1 LGGFKLWI
9 SIYNKELNL
18 FKNFLN
24 FAFQFY
30 HLNEYF
36 LLVKDPRIKFQ
47 IPLNDIFSV
56 LFLTPVF
63 DLSAF
68 LQIDQFLNLNINRK
82 FKTTISDSHIPWF
95 LSKIKSKELEKI
107 LFKVFKQIDKSLCPF
122 KGLKLGAIDGTL
134 MSGYYVSAF
143 QFLSE
148 EVPYVLSIQ
157 RYAKRDEEI
166 NASRNLMM
174 KLVKELGE
182 GFIDL
187 IVVDALYKIKMMK
200 FFKRLGMKTLVKTT
214 ENRLEIVKELE
225 GFIRIKADNVKI
237 YEGIDYKRLEKYK
250 IYEMGYEWGGEKV
263 NIAKVEEKKIKKRK
277 EKSKGKKKEQEKSSE
292 ESYWIITNE
301 TRLKGEDM
309 KKIAKRRWGIEN
321 NGFKGL
327 NEFGKIKR
335 RWTGKWV
342 VAENFLLMVF
352 LSYALVNLF
361 EELFNKECGELIEEE
376 YGKVVKNF
384 KFFVKCMLAR
394 LTFKFEDTS

>member
-1 LGGFKLWI
+1 MGGFKLWI

-18 FKNFLN
+18 FKNFLS

-36 LLVKDPRIKFQ
+36 SLVKDPRIKFQ

-82 FKTTISDSHIPWF
+82 FKTTISDSHIIWV

-107 LFKVFKQIDKSLCPF
+107 LFKVFKQIDKSLYTF

-157 RYAKRDEEI
+157 RYAKRGEEI

-225 GFIRIKADNVKI
+225 GFIRRKADNVKI

-250 IYEMGYEWGGEKV
+250 IYEMGYE
-263 NIAKVEEKKIKKRK
+263 
-277 EKSKGKKKEQEKSSE
+277 
-292 ESYWIITNE
+292 
-301 TRLKGEDM
+301 
-309 KKIAKRRWGIEN
+309 
-321 NGFKGL
+321 
-327 NEFGKIKR
+327 
-335 RWTGKWV
+335 
-342 VAENFLLMVF
+342 
-352 LSYALVNLF
+352 
-361 EELFNKECGELIEEE
+361 
-376 YGKVVKNF
+376 
-384 KFFVKCMLAR
+384 
-394 LTFKFEDTS
+394 